1 MTSKDLYLSLKNMTE
16 MLYVYYRRLAVLESK
31 GLENT
36 LEYNLTLKNIESI
49 KRFESMLYMFV
60 IDRVCKR
67 FQ

>member
-1 MTSKDLYLSLKNMTE
+1 MGEGMTSKDLYLSLKNMTE

-49 KRFESMLYMFV
+49 KRW
-60 IDRVCKR
+60 KKPT
-67 FQ
+67 